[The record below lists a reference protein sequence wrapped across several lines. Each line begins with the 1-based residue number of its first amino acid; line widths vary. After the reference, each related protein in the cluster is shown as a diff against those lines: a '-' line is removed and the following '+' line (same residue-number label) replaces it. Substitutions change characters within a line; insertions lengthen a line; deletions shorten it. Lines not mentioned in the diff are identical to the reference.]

1 MDYEWVKQQFTE
13 AKVRVGV
20 GKAVLKLLETWE
32 TIDGMTPQAQR
43 DALKTFETLAL
54 GHSLVLESK
63 DELWLDGAPGMFIV
77 GDSIR
82 VKNDAFDGPEGAS
95 QNGRRGVIVAIR
107 SGDIIIKSNDGKQP
121 LLDGAHYNPSK
132 LQKRVR

>member
-32 TIDGMTPQAQR
+32 KIDGLNPQAKR

-54 GHSLVLESK
+54 GHSLVLENK
-63 DELWLDGAPGMFIV
+63 DEVWVDGAPGMFTV
-77 GDSIR
+77 GDLIR
-82 VKNDAFDGPEGAS
+82 IKNNAFDGPEGAS

-121 LLDGAHYNPSK
+121 LLDGIHYHPSK

>member
-1 MDYEWVKQQFTE
+1 MNYEWVKQQFAE

-32 TIDGMTPQAQR
+32 KIDGLNPQAQR
-43 DALKTFETLAL
+43 DALKAFETLAL
-54 GHSLVLESK
+54 GHSLVVESK
-63 DELWLDGAPGMFIV
+63 DELWVDGAPGMFIV

-82 VKNDAFDGPEGAS
+82 IKNDAFDGPAGAS
-95 QNGRRGVIVAIR
+95 QNGRRGTIVAIR
-107 SGDIIIKSNDGKQP
+107 SGDIIVKSNDGKEP
-121 LLDGAHYNPSK
+121 LLDGVHYHPSK

>member
-1 MDYEWVKQQFTE
+1 MDYEWVKQQFAE

-32 TIDGMTPQAQR
+32 EIDGLNPQAKR
-43 DALKTFETLAL
+43 DTLKTFETIAL
-54 GHSLVLESK
+54 GHSLVVENK
-63 DELWLDGAPGMFIV
+63 DEVWFDGEPGMFTV
-77 GDSIR
+77 GDYIR
-82 VKNDAFDGPEGAS
+82 VKNNAFDGPEGAT

-121 LLDGAHYNPSK
+121 LLDGIHYHPSK

>member
-1 MDYEWVKQQFTE
+1 MDYEWVKQQFIE

-54 GHSLVLESK
+54 GHSLVVENK
-63 DELWLDGAPGMFIV
+63 NELWIDGAPGIFIV
-77 GDSIR
+77 GDLVRI
-82 VKNDAFDGPEGAS
+82 KNDAFDGPVGKD
-95 QNGRRGVIVAIR
+95 QNGRSGVIVAIR
-107 SGDIIIKSNDGKQP
+107 SGDIIVKSNDGKQP
-121 LLDGAHYNPSK
+121 LLDGVHYHPSK

>member
-32 TIDGMTPQAQR
+32 KIDGMTPQAQR

-54 GHSLVLESK
+54 GHSLVLETK
-63 DELWLDGAPGMFIV
+63 DELWVDGAPGMFIV
-77 GDSIR
+77 GDNIR
-82 VKNDAFDGPEGAS
+82 VKNNAFDGPDGAS
-95 QNGRRGVIVAIR
+95 QNGRKGVIVAIR
-107 SGDIIIKSNDGKQP
+107 SGDIIVKSNDGKQP
-121 LLDGAHYNPSK
+121 LLDGAHYHPSK
-132 LQKRVR
+132 LQKRIR